1 MEDESQVQQGTSA
14 SPGGEVRS
22 LIRDTI
28 QEFMQAQRSKTEP
41 AYKAELV
48 EERRRREELER
59 RVNELAEENRRSRQ
73 VAEEAER
80 ATTIRAEL
88 QRLGVGK
95 VDLAF
100 KAVRD
105 EIVRTEDGNLVA
117 RTGGTELPL
126 QEYLSQFVNENP
138 ELLPAR
144 MTGGSGAT
152 TGQKSPAKSSSS
164 IDLDRIKPGMNR
176 EELDKVR
183 QEVARIALQSMDG
196 R

>member
-1 MEDESQVQQGTSA
+1 MEDESQEQQGD
-14 SPGGEVRS
+14 VRS

-73 VAEEAER
+73 VADEAER

-95 VDLAF
+95 IDLAF
-100 KAVRD
+100 LPFAHV
-105 EIVRTEDGNLVA
+105 LSSA
-117 RTGGTELPL
+117 LGGDT
-126 QEYLSQFVNENP
+126 
-138 ELLPAR
+138 A
-144 MTGGSGAT
+144 GAT
-152 TGQKSPAKSSSS
+152 PE
-164 IDLDRIKPGMNR
+164 RC
-176 EELDKVR
+176 
-183 QEVARIALQSMDG
+183 G
-196 R
+196 RP

>member
-1 MEDESQVQQGTSA
+1 MEDESQVQQAGGVPPA
-14 SPGGEVRS
+14 GEVRS
-22 LIRDTI
+22 VIRDTI
-28 QEFMQAQRSKTEP
+28 QEFLQAERSKAEP

-59 RVNELAEENRRSRQ
+59 RVNELVEENRRNREM
-73 VAEEAER
+73 AEEAQR
-80 ATTIRAEL
+80 AATIRAEL

-100 KAVRD
+100 KAIRD
-105 EIVRTEDGNLVA
+105 DIVRTEEGYLVGRNGNA
-117 RTGGTELPL
+117 ELPL
-126 QEYLSQFVNENP
+126 QDYLTQFVNENP

-152 TGQKSPAKSSSS
+152 TGQKAPVRASGS
-164 IDLDRIKPGMNR
+164 IDLDRIKPGMSR
-176 EELDKVR
+176 EELEKVR
-183 QEVARIALQSMDG
+183 QEVARIALQSMEG